1 MTKLTASETAKLA
14 ALQSFTRTG
23 KLAKVNVPTKE
34 EEIADDLNP
43 NFMFSTTWT
52 DLLSKIA
59 KGEIDA
65 NFYAR
70 QELCNRGLD
79 LNGNWIGFKAAKA
92 EHKM

>member
-1 MTKLTASETAKLA
+1 MGHIIEPEGVDFVIDSRQL
-14 ALQSFTRTG
+14 
-23 KLAKVNVPTKE
+23 TKE